1 MRGSRPIPTLRQR
14 ALMWL
19 AQREHS
25 RRELQDKLQ
34 RWVQALEATQG
45 LTTAASSL
53 VEDGDDLAPAT
64 PQSAC
69 RSIARSSRPAVT
81 ESSATSSSGHRPAL
95 PDTGQITALLDDLE
109 AAGHLS
115 NERVL
120 ESRIQV
126 RSARFGNLRIE
137 RELQHL
143 GVEPSDEARSTLRS
157 TEVARARTVWE
168 RKFGAAPASAAQ
180 RARQM
185 RFLAARG
192 FTAETIRAVLSPRS
206 QDLEGDDGFA

>member
-1 MRGSRPIPTLRQR
+1 MHRSRPTPSLRQR

-45 LTTAASSL
+45 LTTAASRL

-64 PQSAC
+64 PQPIS
-69 RSIARSSRPAVT
+69 RSISRSSRLSVT
-81 ESSATSSSGHRPAL
+81 GYSATSSSGPRPAL
-95 PDTGQITALLDDLE
+95 PDAGQITALLDDLE

-115 NERVL
+115 NERVV

-126 RSARFGNLRIE
+126 RSVRFGNLRIE

-157 TEVARARTVWE
+157 TELARARTVWE
-168 RKFGAAPASAAQ
+168 RKFGAAPDSAAE

-206 QDLEGDDGFA
+206 QDLEGDDGFS

>member
-1 MRGSRPIPTLRQR
+1 MHRSRPTPSLRQR

-45 LTTAASSL
+45 LTTAASKL
-53 VEDGDDLAPAT
+53 GEDGNDLASASS
-64 PQSAC
+64 QSTS
-69 RSIARSSRPAVT
+69 RPIARSSRPSVT
-81 ESSATSSSGHRPAL
+81 EYSATSSSGPRTAL
-95 PDTGQITALLDDLE
+95 PNAGQITALLDDLE

-168 RKFGAAPASAAQ
+168 RKFGAAPDSAAA

-192 FTAETIRAVLSPRS
+192 FTAETIRAVLSTRS
-206 QDLEGDDGFA
+206 QDLEDDDAFS

>member
-1 MRGSRPIPTLRQR
+1 
-14 ALMWL
+14 MWL

-45 LTTAASSL
+45 LTTAASRL

-64 PQSAC
+64 PQPIS
-69 RSIARSSRPAVT
+69 RSISRSSRLSVT
-81 ESSATSSSGHRPAL
+81 GYSATSSSGPRPAL
-95 PDTGQITALLDDLE
+95 PDAGQITALLDDLE

-126 RSARFGNLRIE
+126 RSVRFGNLRIE

-157 TEVARARTVWE
+157 TELARARTVWE
-168 RKFGAAPASAAQ
+168 RKFGAAPDSAAE

-206 QDLEGDDGFA
+206 QDLQGDDGFS

>member
-1 MRGSRPIPTLRQR
+1 MHRSRPTPSLRQR

-45 LTTAASSL
+45 LTTAASRL

-64 PQSAC
+64 PQPIS
-69 RSIARSSRPAVT
+69 RSISRSSRLSVT
-81 ESSATSSSGHRPAL
+81 GYSATSSSGPRPAL
-95 PDTGQITALLDDLE
+95 PDAGQITALLDDLE

-126 RSARFGNLRIE
+126 RSVRFGNLRIE

-157 TEVARARTVWE
+157 TELARARTVWE
-168 RKFGAAPASAAQ
+168 RKFGAAPDSAAE

-206 QDLEGDDGFA
+206 QDLEGDDGFS

>member
-1 MRGSRPIPTLRQR
+1 MHGRRPTPSLRQR

-34 RWVQALEATQG
+34 RWVQALEATRA
-45 LTTAASSL
+45 LATAGHTLDAGDNDRAPPSASSSFPSRL
-53 VEDGDDLAPAT
+53 
-64 PQSAC
+64 PQ
-69 RSIARSSRPAVT
+69 PAV
-81 ESSATSSSGHRPAL
+81 
-95 PDTGQITALLDDLE
+95 PDAGQISALLDDLE

-137 RELQHL
+137 RELQQL
-143 GVEPSDEARSTLRS
+143 GVEPSQEARSELRS
-157 TEVARARTVWE
+157 TELSRARSVWE
-168 RKFGAAPASAAQ
+168 RKFGSAPTSPAE

-185 RFLAARG
+185 RFLASRG
-192 FTAETIRAVLSPRS
+192 FTADTIRAVLSQRDEGAAED
-206 QDLEGDDGFA
+206 DLTT

>member
-1 MRGSRPIPTLRQR
+1 MHRSRPTPSLRQR

-34 RWVQALEATQG
+34 RWVRALETTQG
-45 LTTAASSL
+45 LSTAGRMREEDGSHLASS
-53 VEDGDDLAPAT
+53 DTPHTAT
-64 PQSAC
+64 PTA
-69 RSIARSSRPAVT
+69 P
-81 ESSATSSSGHRPAL
+81 SSAKSSSVPPPGL
-95 PDTGQITALLDDLE
+95 PDASQITALLDDLE

-115 NERVL
+115 DERVL

-137 RELQHL
+137 RELQRL
-143 GVEPSDEARSTLRS
+143 GVEPSDEARSTLRGS
-157 TEVARARTVWE
+157 ELARARSVWE
-168 RKFGAAPASAAQ
+168 RKFGAAPASAAE

-192 FTAETIRAVLSPRS
+192 FTAETIRAVFN
-206 QDLEGDDGFA
+206 QQADDFADEDFIP

>member
-1 MRGSRPIPTLRQR
+1 
-14 ALMWL
+14 MWL

-53 VEDGDDLAPAT
+53 GEYGDDLAQAT
-64 PQSAC
+64 PQPIS
-69 RSIARSSRPAVT
+69 RSISRSSPLSGT
-81 ESSATSSSGHRPAL
+81 EESSATSSSSPRPAL
-95 PDTGQITALLDDLE
+95 PDAGQITALLDDLE

-168 RKFGAAPASAAQ
+168 RKFGAVPASAAE

-192 FTAETIRAVLSPRS
+192 FTAETIRAVLSTRS
-206 QDLEGDDGFA
+206 QDLEDDDGLA

>member
-1 MRGSRPIPTLRQR
+1 MRGSRATPSLRQR

-25 RRELQDKLQ
+25 RRELQAKLQ
-34 RWVQALEATQG
+34 RWVQALETTQG
-45 LTTAASSL
+45 RTTAASRMG
-53 VEDGDDLAPAT
+53 EEGDDLARAT
-64 PQSAC
+64 PQSAS
-69 RSIARSSRPAVT
+69 RSIALSSRPSVT
-81 ESSATSSSGHRPAL
+81 ESSATPSSGPRPAL
-95 PDTGQITALLDDLE
+95 PDAGQITALLDDLE

-143 GVEPSDEARSTLRS
+143 GVEPSDEARSALRS
-157 TEVARARTVWE
+157 TEVARARAVWE
-168 RKFGAAPASAAQ
+168 RKFGAAPGSAAE

-206 QDLEGDDGFA
+206 QDLEDDDGFS

>member
-1 MRGSRPIPTLRQR
+1 MHRSRPTPSLRQR

-45 LTTAASSL
+45 LTTAASRL
-53 VEDGDDLAPAT
+53 GEGGDDLARAT
-64 PQSAC
+64 PQSAA
-69 RSIARSSRPAVT
+69 RSIARSSRASVT
-81 ESSATSSSGHRPAL
+81 ESSATSSSVPRPAL
-95 PDTGQITALLDDLE
+95 PDAGQITALLDDLE

-168 RKFGAAPASAAQ
+168 RKFGAVPASAAE

-206 QDLEGDDGFA
+206 QDLEDDDAFS

>member
-1 MRGSRPIPTLRQR
+1 MHGSRPRPSLRQR

-45 LTTAASSL
+45 LTTAARRL
-53 VEDGDDLAPAT
+53 GEDGDDLAPAST
-64 PQSAC
+64 
-69 RSIARSSRPAVT
+69 RSISRSVSRSSPLAGT
-81 ESSATSSSGHRPAL
+81 ESSATSSSVPRPAL
-95 PDTGQITALLDDLE
+95 PDASQITALLDDLE

-143 GVEPSDEARSTLRS
+143 GVEPSNEARSTLRS
-157 TEVARARTVWE
+157 TELARARSVWE
-168 RKFGAAPASAAQ
+168 RKFGAAPASAAE

-206 QDLEGDDGFA
+206 QDIVDDDGFP

>member
-1 MRGSRPIPTLRQR
+1 
-14 ALMWL
+14 MWL

-45 LTTAASSL
+45 LTTAARRL
-53 VEDGDDLAPAT
+53 GEDGDDLAPAST
-64 PQSAC
+64 
-69 RSIARSSRPAVT
+69 RSISRSSPLAGT
-81 ESSATSSSGHRPAL
+81 ESSATSSSVPRPAL
-95 PDTGQITALLDDLE
+95 PDASQIAALLDDLE

-143 GVEPSDEARSTLRS
+143 GVEPSNEARSTLRS
-157 TEVARARTVWE
+157 TELARARSVWE
-168 RKFGAAPASAAQ
+168 RKFGAAPASAAE

-206 QDLEGDDGFA
+206 QDIVDDDGFP

>member
-1 MRGSRPIPTLRQR
+1 
-14 ALMWL
+14 MWL

-25 RRELQDKLQ
+25 RRELQDKLL
-34 RWVQALEATQG
+34 RWVQAQETTQALVAEAG
-45 LTTAASSL
+45 SRGAGAGEAGAARL
-53 VEDGDDLAPAT
+53 GPPPVLP
-64 PQSAC
+64 SA
-69 RSIARSSRPAVT
+69 S
-81 ESSATSSSGHRPAL
+81 E
-95 PDTGQITALLDDLE
+95 ITALLDDLE

-115 NERVL
+115 DERVL

-143 GVEPSDEARSTLRS
+143 GVEPSPEARSTLRS
-157 TEVARARTVWE
+157 TELERARGVWE
-168 RKFGAAPASAAQ
+168 RKFGCAPTSPAE

-192 FTAETIRAVLSPRS
+192 FTADTIRAVLRH
-206 QDLEGDDGFA
+206 QGDDTAENDVTC

>member
-1 MRGSRPIPTLRQR
+1 MHRSRPTPSLRQR

-45 LTTAASSL
+45 LTTAASRL

-64 PQSAC
+64 PQPIS
-69 RSIARSSRPAVT
+69 RSISRSSRLSVT
-81 ESSATSSSGHRPAL
+81 GYSTTSSSGPRPAL
-95 PDTGQITALLDDLE
+95 PDAGQITALLDDLE

-126 RSARFGNLRIE
+126 RSVRFGNLRIE

-157 TEVARARTVWE
+157 TELARARTVWE
-168 RKFGAAPASAAQ
+168 RKFGAAPDSAAE

-206 QDLEGDDGFA
+206 QDLQGDDGFS

>member
-1 MRGSRPIPTLRQR
+1 MHRSRPTPSLRQR

-45 LTTAASSL
+45 LTTAASRL

-64 PQSAC
+64 PQPIS
-69 RSIARSSRPAVT
+69 RSISRSSRLSVT
-81 ESSATSSSGHRPAL
+81 GYSATSSSGPRPAL
-95 PDTGQITALLDDLE
+95 PDAGQITALLDDLE

-126 RSARFGNLRIE
+126 RSVRFGNLRIE

-157 TEVARARTVWE
+157 TELARARTVWE
-168 RKFGAAPASAAQ
+168 RKFGAAPDSAAE

-206 QDLEGDDGFA
+206 QDLQGDDGFS

>member
-1 MRGSRPIPTLRQR
+1 
-14 ALMWL
+14 MWL

-45 LTTAASSL
+45 LTTAARRL
-53 VEDGDDLAPAT
+53 GEDGDDLAPAST
-64 PQSAC
+64 
-69 RSIARSSRPAVT
+69 RSISRSVSRSSPLAGT
-81 ESSATSSSGHRPAL
+81 ESSATSSSVPRPAL
-95 PDTGQITALLDDLE
+95 PDASQITALLDDLE

-143 GVEPSDEARSTLRS
+143 GVEPSNEARSTLRS
-157 TEVARARTVWE
+157 TELARARSVWE
-168 RKFGAAPASAAQ
+168 RKFGAAPASAAPASATPAT
-180 RARQM
+180 RAGSFVAGRW
-185 RFLAARG
+185 RCEAGCGGCFALTLG
-192 FTAETIRAVLSPRS
+192 LGCPWWSF
-206 QDLEGDDGFA
+206 DG

>member
-1 MRGSRPIPTLRQR
+1 
-14 ALMWL
+14 MWL

-25 RRELQDKLQ
+25 RRELQEKLQ

-45 LTTAASSL
+45 LATAASRL
-53 VEDGDDLAPAT
+53 GEEGDELALGT
-64 PQSAC
+64 PQSAS
-69 RSIARSSRPAVT
+69 RSLARSSSPSVT
-81 ESSATSSSGHRPAL
+81 ESSATSSSVPRPPL
-95 PDTGQITALLDDLE
+95 PDAGQITALLDDLE

-143 GVEPSDEARSTLRS
+143 GVEPSDEARSALRS
-157 TEVARARTVWE
+157 TEVARARAVWE
-168 RKFGAAPASAAQ
+168 RKFGAVPGSAAE

-206 QDLEGDDGFA
+206 QDLEGDDGFT

>member
-1 MRGSRPIPTLRQR
+1 MRGSRPTPSLRQR

-25 RRELQDKLQ
+25 RRELQDKLL
-34 RWVQALEATQG
+34 RWVKALEATQA
-45 LTTAASSL
+45 LATAARAPSA
-53 VEDGDDLAPAT
+53 DG
-64 PQSAC
+64 SAC
-69 RSIARSSRPAVT
+69 ARSPSL
-81 ESSATSSSGHRPAL
+81 SGAPVSLSQPAL
-95 PDTGQITALLDDLE
+95 PDASQIAALLDDLE

-143 GVEPSDEARSTLRS
+143 GVEPSPEARHELRR
-157 TEVARARTVWE
+157 TEQTRARSVWE
-168 RKFGAAPASAAQ
+168 RKFGATPSSPAE

-185 RFLAARG
+185 RFLASRG
-192 FTAETIRAVLSPRS
+192 FSAETIRAVLN
-206 QDLEGDDGFA
+206 QQTEDTAGDEGID

>member
-1 MRGSRPIPTLRQR
+1 MNGRRPTPSLRQR

-34 RWVQALEATQG
+34 RWVQALEATRALG
-45 LTTAASSL
+45 TAGHTLDAGDNDRALSTAFSSVASRLS
-53 VEDGDDLAPAT
+53 
-64 PQSAC
+64 QSA
-69 RSIARSSRPAVT
+69 V
-81 ESSATSSSGHRPAL
+81 
-95 PDTGQITALLDDLE
+95 PDAGQISALLDDLE
-109 AAGHLS
+109 TAGHLS

-137 RELQHL
+137 RELQQL
-143 GVEPSDEARSTLRS
+143 GVEPSQEARSELRS
-157 TEVARARTVWE
+157 TEMSRARSVWE
-168 RKFGAAPASAAQ
+168 RKFGSAPTSPAE

-185 RFLAARG
+185 RFLASRG
-192 FTAETIRAVLSPRS
+192 FTADTIRAVLSQRDEDAAED
-206 QDLEGDDGFA
+206 DLTT

>member
-1 MRGSRPIPTLRQR
+1 MHRSRPTPSLRQR

-19 AQREHS
+19 TQREHS

-45 LTTAASSL
+45 LTTAASRL

-64 PQSAC
+64 PQPIS
-69 RSIARSSRPAVT
+69 RSISRSSRLSVT
-81 ESSATSSSGHRPAL
+81 GYSATSSSGPRPAL
-95 PDTGQITALLDDLE
+95 PDAGQITALLDDLE

-126 RSARFGNLRIE
+126 RSVRFGNLRIE

-157 TEVARARTVWE
+157 TELARARTVWE
-168 RKFGAAPASAAQ
+168 RKFGAAPDSAAE

-206 QDLEGDDGFA
+206 QDLEGDDGFS

>member
-1 MRGSRPIPTLRQR
+1 MHRNRPTPSLRQR

-45 LTTAASSL
+45 LTIAASRL
-53 VEDGDDLAPAT
+53 GEGGDDLARAT
-64 PQSAC
+64 PQSAS

-81 ESSATSSSGHRPAL
+81 EYSATSSSGPRPAL
-95 PDTGQITALLDDLE
+95 PDAGQITALLDDLE

-157 TEVARARTVWE
+157 TEVARARAVWD
-168 RKFGAAPASAAQ
+168 RKFGTAPDSAAE
-180 RARQM
+180 RARQI

-192 FTAETIRAVLSPRS
+192 FTAETIRAVLSTRS
-206 QDLEGDDGFA
+206 QDLEDDDGFS